1 LIEHHLLL
9 EFFTMPTFTINPFA
23 RRQVANSRFS
33 HFAGTE
39 QELLNRVAA
48 AFAERAHPDGVVVLP
63 VDADGFFT
71 GHALAE
77 AGMKIEAKFESRRQ
91 GEAPRFHMGR
101 VVEDYEAAKVPA
113 VAVNIVLYPSTMLAP
128 KDNSLPA
135 EAGNFEVVS
144 INARPTVEEE
154 PIAPEALI
162 ANHLGEDG
170 GTDHGLSDAEFVAR
184 LKASRAYHSRYI
196 ALA

>member
-1 LIEHHLLL
+1 
-9 EFFTMPTFTINPFA
+9 MSTFTINPFA
-23 RRQVANSRFS
+23 RRQVANSRFT
-33 HFAGTE
+33 HFAGTD
-39 QELLNRVAA
+39 QDLLNRVAA
-48 AFAERAHPDGVVVLP
+48 AFDSFDGDTSKVVVLP

-77 AGMKIEAKFESRRQ
+77 AGMKIEAKYESRRQ

-113 VAVNIVLYPSTMLAP
+113 VAVSIILYPSTMLAP

-184 LKASRAYHSRYI
+184 LKASRAYHTRYI

>member
-1 LIEHHLLL
+1 
-9 EFFTMPTFTINPFA
+9 MPTFAFNPFA

-63 VDADGFFT
+63 VPADGFFT
-71 GHALAE
+71 GHAQAQP
-77 AGMKIEAKFESRRQ
+77 GMKIEAKFESRRP
-91 GEAPRFHMGR
+91 GEAPRFHLGR
-101 VVEDYEAAKVPA
+101 LPEGGDYESAKVPA

-128 KDNSLPA
+128 EGDNSLPA

-144 INARPTVEEE
+144 INARPTLEEE

-170 GTDHGLSDAEFVAR
+170 GTDHGLTDAEFVVR

-196 ALA
+196 SLA

>member
-1 LIEHHLLL
+1 
-9 EFFTMPTFTINPFA
+9 MPTFAVNPFA

-39 QELLNRVAA
+39 QDLLNRVAE
-48 AFAERAHPDGVVVLP
+48 AFASFDGDTSKVVVLP
-63 VDADGFFT
+63 VAADGFFT
-71 GHALAE
+71 GHALAQP
-77 AGMKIEAKFESRRQ
+77 GMKLEAKFESRRP

-101 VVEDYEAAKVPA
+101 VVEDYESAKVPA
-113 VAVNIVLYPSTMLAP
+113 VAVNIVLYPSSMLAP
-128 KDNSLPA
+128 NGDNSLPA
-135 EAGNFEVVS
+135 EPGNFEVVS
-144 INARPTVEEE
+144 INARPTLEEE

-170 GTDHGLSDAEFVAR
+170 GTDHGLTDAEFVAR
-184 LKASRAYHSRYI
+184 LKASRAYHTRYI

>member
-1 LIEHHLLL
+1 
-9 EFFTMPTFTINPFA
+9 MPTFTINPFA

-33 HFAGTE
+33 HFAGTD
-39 QELLNRVAA
+39 QGLLNRVAA

>member
-1 LIEHHLLL
+1 
-9 EFFTMPTFTINPFA
+9 MPTFTINPFA
-23 RRQVANSRFS
+23 RRQIANSRFS
-33 HFAGTE
+33 HFAGTD
-39 QELLNRVAA
+39 QDLLNRVAA
-48 AFAERAHPDGVVVLP
+48 AFESFDGDASKVVVLAVP
-63 VDADGFFT
+63 ADGFFT

-91 GEAPRFHMGR
+91 GAAPRFHMGR

-113 VAVNIVLYPSTMLAP
+113 VAVNIVLYPSTMLALNG
-128 KDNSLPA
+128 DNSLLA
-135 EAGNFEVVS
+135 EAGNYEVVS

-196 ALA
+196 PLA